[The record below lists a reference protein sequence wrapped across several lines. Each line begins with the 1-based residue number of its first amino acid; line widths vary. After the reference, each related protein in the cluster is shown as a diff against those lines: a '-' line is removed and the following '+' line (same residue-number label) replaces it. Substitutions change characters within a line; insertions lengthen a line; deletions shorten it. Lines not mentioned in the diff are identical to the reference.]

1 MQQGTLWPQLIIA
14 EANEVLR
21 KQIGQAMEQ
30 AARSLGLTLNT
41 SDLVYICRDDLIIV
55 NTGVAGFEDAES
67 STRVSQVDVG
77 LIYFSREVDVRF
89 GDGKIGSRLP
99 GFYAVRATMNPS
111 RSTHD
116 PGITLLELLG
126 SSNTTTLTFPITLL
140 PPAAERKLTA
150 SLDLDAD
157 EGESVA
163 CFGWSGPRFTIK
175 VCVAFKPAE

>member
-1 MQQGTLWPQLIIA
+1 MPQGTVWPQLMIA

-21 KQIGQAMEQ
+21 QQIGQAMDQ
-30 AARSLGLTLNT
+30 AALSLGLTLNT
-41 SDLVYICRDDLIIV
+41 SDLVYICRDDLIMV
-55 NTGVAGFEDAES
+55 AAGVAGFEDAEN
-67 STRVSQVDVG
+67 STGVSQVDVG
-77 LIYFSREVDVRF
+77 LIYFSREGGVQF
-89 GDGKIGSRLP
+89 GDGQHGTRLP
-99 GFYAVRATMNPS
+99 GFYAVRATINPG

-126 SSNTTTLTFPITLL
+126 GSGTTTLTFPITLL
-140 PPAAERKLTA
+140 PPATERKLTA

-175 VCVAFKPAE
+175 VCVTFKPAE